1 MGGLKESKL
10 LCKTVSCIRVNGEM
24 ELEMDLE
31 SNCGQMA
38 LDMRDTGKMI
48 MLVDKENQ
56 FMLMGI
62 YMRDNG

>member
-48 MLVDKENQ
+48 MLVDKEN
-56 FMLMGI
+56 
-62 YMRDNG
+62 